1 MGRLL
6 AAVWCLYASR
16 RCGIG
21 CVGLAQAATLL
32 RFAAQRSP
40 KDQGAQDNLA
50 TIEEMLL
57 EAKQ

>member
-1 MGRLL
+1 
-6 AAVWCLYASR
+6 
-16 RCGIG
+16 
-21 CVGLAQAATLL
+21 VGLAQAATLL